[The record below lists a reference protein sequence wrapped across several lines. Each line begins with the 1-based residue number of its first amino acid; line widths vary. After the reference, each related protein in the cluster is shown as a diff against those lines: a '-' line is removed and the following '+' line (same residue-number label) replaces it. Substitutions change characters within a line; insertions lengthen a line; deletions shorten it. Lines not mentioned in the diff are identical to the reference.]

1 MATRSAIG
9 IKLADTVIMAVYCH
23 WDGYLQGVGQTLV
36 ESYNTEENILDL
48 LVLGDISSLGK
59 VIGQKRPFSPF
70 EGEREA
76 YEEANAKDW
85 STFYGRDRG
94 EFDATARIFKSEA
107 DFLEEYYNR
116 GAEYCYLF
124 QNNQWTFASYDD
136 TEFSDVVS
144 ELALDEKTEE
154 M

>member
-9 IKLADTVIMAVYCH
+9 IKLADTVILAVYCH

-36 ESYNTEENILDL
+36 ENYNTEENILDL
-48 LVLGDISSLGK
+48 LALGDISSLGK
-59 VIGQKRPFSPF
+59 VIREKSPQ
-70 EGEREA
+70 
-76 YEEANAKDW
+76 
-85 STFYGRDRG
+85 STTFYGRDLG
-94 EFDATARIFKSEA
+94 EFEATSLIFKSEA